1 MAQYGYLIGG
11 IGLGVAF
18 LVFVYLY
25 QRRRSQT
32 DSNHSWLSYV
42 LLWPLILDADK
53 SKRDGRFLT
62 KREWLGWGVVLLLII
77 LFIVFNPST
86 RGND

>member
-53 SKRDGRFLT
+53 SKRDGRLLT

-86 RGND
+86 RGTS

>member
-1 MAQYGYLIGG
+1 MAQYGYLIAG
-11 IGLGVAF
+11 IGLGGAF
-18 LVFVYLY
+18 LVLVYLY

-32 DSNHSWLSYV
+32 DSGHSWLSYV

-53 SKRDGRFLT
+53 ARREGRFLT
-62 KREWLGWGVVLLLII
+62 KREWLGWGVVLLLTI

-86 RGND
+86 RGSG